1 MKPGA
6 AAKPAAVNSSA
17 ANSSSAA
24 TAPTATKSGAVRVW
38 EEKVVIPTYLLGEP
52 DPNPQF
58 YFGGNSQERST
69 ASIPIPRMT
78 I

>member
-1 MKPGA
+1 MGSLLFVVAEQMKPGA

-38 EEKVVIPTYLLGEP
+38 RRRL
-52 DPNPQF
+52 
-58 YFGGNSQERST
+58 
-69 ASIPIPRMT
+69 
-78 I
+78 